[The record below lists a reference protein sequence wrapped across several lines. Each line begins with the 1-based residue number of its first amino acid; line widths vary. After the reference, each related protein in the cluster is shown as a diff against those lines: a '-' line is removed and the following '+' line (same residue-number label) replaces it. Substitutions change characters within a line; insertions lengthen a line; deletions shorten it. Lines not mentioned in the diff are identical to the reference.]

1 MSPLFF
7 SERGVIMCNTK
18 KPGWRRKLQKI
29 VIQKISVVFLT
40 LIISFASCPVRVN
53 ATAGS
58 FALETSAEFTELL
71 YSLLANAMLAA
82 GATNFQDISYESAA
96 DLFNSFMFSLKKS
109 LVGTF
114 PGEEYV
120 PGVGVVINSDSFTV
134 QLSDGSV
141 VSMADILEAYS
152 TDGSSALELDEETW
166 SNFRVINGGGS
177 GGSGDDPN
185 NNNKFDKIDFAKI
198 GSDFLMYMGAWI
210 DSLWNN
216 AISGLNRDDYFFPD
230 INSVVGNVPQYYY
243 DGAYDMDAEGNYIIN
258 ASIMN
263 RFESQKYDMYTSI
276 SYSVPRPVVA
286 VVNSNTIRFMELT
299 QDGYYGEIRLQYNT
313 IALLSDGTISRYS
326 GYGFLGNL
334 PCNQFCY
341 VNIPVVSTTAD
352 GENLLRGIAQVDIL
366 NGLTYDYGILADSVS
381 IALNPFADAYI
392 DADAIPELYP
402 AISAAVDAL
411 PDPAPAS
418 DPAKNADDYVAAVA
432 AAATSVAPDPA
443 PDPDPADDPE
453 PVPELDPAIKY
464 EIDRA
469 KFDFTEIFPFCI
481 PFDLVKLLDALCA
494 DPVAPRF
501 EIPFVVPVLGIDMVW
516 VIDMAV
522 FDTAAE
528 VFRTGIVV
536 GYVIFLLMNTFKLI
550 KW

>member
-1 MSPLFF
+1 M
-7 SERGVIMCNTK
+7 MCNTK
-18 KPGWRRKLQKI
+18 TPGRRRKLKKI

-40 LIISFASCPVRVN
+40 LIIAFSSCPVRVN
-53 ATAGS
+53 ATAGA

-109 LVGTF
+109 LVGTA

-141 VSMADILEAYS
+141 VSIADILESYS
-152 TDGSSALELDEETW
+152 TDGSSALDEETW

-216 AISGLNRDDYFFPD
+216 AISGLSRDDYFYDELVSVIGNEVKYQFD
-230 INSVVGNVPQYYY
+230 GTFDMDENGNYIVSGSGLTYVENTSFDFYQHINFDLVSPYKVVAYLSASSYNGDRCINFCILGNSGLELQSVKISFDRYSLQGEKIGETYYY
-243 DGAYDMDAEGNYIIN
+243 DTGTECDI
-258 ASIMN
+258 
-263 RFESQKYDMYTSI
+263 
-276 SYSVPRPVVA
+276 
-286 VVNSNTIRFMELT
+286 
-299 QDGYYGEIRLQYNT
+299 YYN
-313 IALLSDGTISRYS
+313 
-326 GYGFLGNL
+326 
-334 PCNQFCY
+334 
-341 VNIPVVSTTAD
+341 VNIPVFSSEAEALAYLNAGTET
-352 GENLLRGIAQVDIL
+352 GIM
-366 NGLTYDYGILADSVS
+366 NGLTYDYGILSDSIAS
-381 IALNPFADAYI
+381 ALNPFADAYI
-392 DADAIPELYP
+392 DADAIPDLYP

-411 PDPAPAS
+411 PDPDPAS
-418 DPAKNADDYVAAVA
+418 DPAKNANDYVAAVA
-432 AAATSVAPDPA
+432 AAATAAAPDPA

-516 VIDMAV
+516 VIDMSI

>member
-1 MSPLFF
+1 M
-7 SERGVIMCNTK
+7 MCNTK
-18 KPGWRRKLQKI
+18 TPGRRRKLKKI

-40 LIISFASCPVRVN
+40 LIIAFSSCPVRVN
-53 ATAGS
+53 ATAGA

-109 LVGTF
+109 LVGTA

-141 VSMADILEAYS
+141 VSIADILESYS
-152 TDGSSALELDEETW
+152 TDGSSALDEYTW

-216 AISGLNRDDYFFPD
+216 AISGLSRDDYFYD
-230 INSVVGNVPQYYY
+230 ELVSVIGNEVKYQF
-243 DGAYDMDAEGNYIIN
+243 DGTFDMDENGNYIVSGSCLTFCD
-258 ASIMN
+258 SIDLYQ
-263 RFESQKYDMYTSI
+263 RTAFD
-276 SYSVPRPVVA
+276 YSLKLKTVGYLST
-286 VVNSNTIRFMELT
+286 NSNTGNIMLNFCALDGSSLKMQSVKGWNARFHT
-299 QDGYYGEIRLQYNT
+299 DGRGAGGTTFYGYCLDCEFYYN
-313 IALLSDGTISRYS
+313 
-326 GYGFLGNL
+326 
-334 PCNQFCY
+334 
-341 VNIPVVSTTAD
+341 VNIPVFSSEAEALAYLNAGTET
-352 GENLLRGIAQVDIL
+352 GIM
-366 NGLTYDYGILADSVS
+366 NGLTYDYGILSDSIAS
-381 IALNPFADAYI
+381 ALNPFADAYI
-392 DADAIPELYP
+392 DADAIPDLYP
-402 AISAAVDAL
+402 TISAAVDAL

-418 DPAKNADDYVAAVA
+418 DPAKNANDYVAAVA
-432 AAATSVAPDPA
+432 AAATAAAPDPV

-469 KFDFTEIFPFCI
+469 KFDLTEIFPFCI

-501 EIPFVVPVLGIDMVW
+501 ELPFVVPVLDIEIVW
-516 VIDMAV
+516 VIDMSI
-522 FDTAAE
+522 FDTAAS
-528 VFRTGIVV
+528 VFRSGIVI
-536 GYVIFLLMNTFKLI
+536 GYVIFLIMNTFKLI

>member
-1 MSPLFF
+1 M
-7 SERGVIMCNTK
+7 MCNTK
-18 KPGWRRKLQKI
+18 TPGRRRKLKKI

-40 LIISFASCPVRVN
+40 LIIAFSSCPVRVN
-53 ATAGS
+53 ATAGA

-71 YSLLANAMLAA
+71 YSLIANAMLAA

-109 LVGTF
+109 LVGTA

-141 VSMADILEAYS
+141 VSIADILESYS
-152 TDGSSALELDEETW
+152 TDGSSALDEETW

-216 AISGLNRDDYFFPD
+216 AISGLSRDDYFYD
-230 INSVVGNVPQYYY
+230 ELVSVIGNEVKYQF
-243 DGAYDMDAEGNYIIN
+243 DGTFDMDENGNYIVSGSCLTFCD
-258 ASIMN
+258 SIDLYQ
-263 RFESQKYDMYTSI
+263 RTAFD
-276 SYSVPRPVVA
+276 YSLKLKTVGYLST
-286 VVNSNTIRFMELT
+286 NSNTGNIMLNFCALDGSSLKMQSVKGWNARFHT
-299 QDGYYGEIRLQYNT
+299 DGRGAGGTTFYGYCLDCEFYYN
-313 IALLSDGTISRYS
+313 
-326 GYGFLGNL
+326 
-334 PCNQFCY
+334 
-341 VNIPVVSTTAD
+341 VNIPVFSSEAEAIAYLNAGTET
-352 GENLLRGIAQVDIL
+352 GIM
-366 NGLTYDYGILADSVS
+366 NGLTYDYGILSDSIAS
-381 IALNPFADAYI
+381 ALNPFADAYI
-392 DADAIPELYP
+392 DADAIPDLYP

-411 PDPAPAS
+411 PDPEPAS
-418 DPAKNADDYVAAVA
+418 DPAKNANDYVAAVA
-432 AAATSVAPDPA
+432 AAATAAAPDPA

-516 VIDMAV
+516 VIDMSI

>member
-1 MSPLFF
+1 M
-7 SERGVIMCNTK
+7 MCNTK
-18 KPGWRRKLQKI
+18 TPGRRRKLKKI

-40 LIISFASCPVRVN
+40 LIIAFSSCPVRVN
-53 ATAGS
+53 ATAGA

-109 LVGTF
+109 LVGTA

-120 PGVGVVINSDSFTV
+120 PGVGVVINSNSFTV

-141 VSMADILEAYS
+141 VSIADILESYS
-152 TDGSSALELDEETW
+152 TDGSSALDEDTW

-216 AISGLNRDDYFFPD
+216 AISGLSRDDYFYD
-230 INSVVGNVPQYYY
+230 ELVSVIGNEVKYQF
-243 DGAYDMDAEGNYIIN
+243 DGTFDMDENGNYIVSGSCLTFCD
-258 ASIMN
+258 SIDLYQ
-263 RFESQKYDMYTSI
+263 RTAFD
-276 SYSVPRPVVA
+276 YSLKLKTVGYLST
-286 VVNSNTIRFMELT
+286 NSNTGNIMLNFCALDGSSLKMQSVKGWNARFHT
-299 QDGYYGEIRLQYNT
+299 DGRGAGGTTFYGYCLDCEFYYN
-313 IALLSDGTISRYS
+313 
-326 GYGFLGNL
+326 
-334 PCNQFCY
+334 
-341 VNIPVVSTTAD
+341 VNIPVFSSEAEALAYLNAGTET
-352 GENLLRGIAQVDIL
+352 GIM
-366 NGLTYDYGILADSVS
+366 NGLTYDYGILSDSIAS
-381 IALNPFADAYI
+381 ALNPFADAYI
-392 DADAIPELYP
+392 DADAIPDLYP
-402 AISAAVDAL
+402 TISAAVDAL

-418 DPAKNADDYVAAVA
+418 DPAKNANDYVAAVA
-432 AAATSVAPDPA
+432 AAATAAAPDPV

-469 KFDFTEIFPFCI
+469 KFDLTEIFPFCI

-501 EIPFVVPVLGIDMVW
+501 ELPFVVPVLDIEIVW
-516 VIDMAV
+516 VIDMSI
-522 FDTAAE
+522 FDTAAS
-528 VFRTGIVV
+528 VFRSGIVI
-536 GYVIFLLMNTFKLI
+536 GYVIFLIMNTFKLI